1 MTSRRQTQGRASEAR
16 TGRAAGWRC
25 RGRDGRGFTLV
36 ELLIVVAV
44 LGILAVVAIPQ
55 FAMHRRGSFDARS
68 RADLRTAAAA
78 EEGLSAQGLA
88 YRSCA
93 DAAACQAAF
102 QGYTGSPG
110 VELAMSA
117 TGEAFTGM
125 SLHPEGRK
133 RYSYDSRAGGS
144 TN

>member
-1 MTSRRQTQGRASEAR
+1 M
-16 TGRAAGWRC
+16 
-25 RGRDGRGFTLV
+25 

-78 EEGLSAQGLA
+78 EECLSAQGLP

-93 DAAACQAAF
+93 DAAACQAAL
-102 QGYTGSPG
+102 QGYTGSAG

-117 TGEAFTGM
+117 TRDAFTGM

-133 RYSYDSRAGGS
+133 RWSYDSQAGGF